1 MKKTL
6 LGTALLFALA
16 QALPMDAQKQVR
28 LTFNRAGGTAV
39 SNVTVKVTDESGN
52 AINGVTA
59 TLQSIKQGTG
69 TDADAATT
77 DVALKSG
84 GKLDTHTEILCANYT
99 NKELDSRFAEFTFK
113 ISGLS
118 DFSLNHSDLQIA
130 SMNGSG
136 DFQYNNLPR
145 KCDVRVWNNEDKS
158 TLIASIDGIVTDKNA
173 SKEDKVNPTDKDT
186 GKDNTIDWEIKA
198 STTTPATTDQIL
210 VVRLAKSSDNK
221 GCFFG
226 LKQITLYNGYRFA
239 TTATSNIANV
249 ATFSASS
256 PVTFSSDA
264 TAYIAINSDNKQ
276 VTLSPL
282 NGALAAG
289 KGAIVSKATTGD
301 IYAYVSTETTDS
313 RNNLLVGSSDATK
326 ELTDGNYYIF
336 NKKDNDAVF
345 SPLDNAAS
353 TTLAAN
359 KAALKTTTTGGQ
371 ALTLDFGS
379 VTGINTV
386 TTAMPAT
393 NATFD
398 LSGRKV
404 SGKLPAGL
412 YIKNGKKLL
421 IK

>member
-39 SNVTVKVTDESGN
+39 SNVTVNVTDESGN

-69 TDADAATT
+69 TEAGAAAT
-77 DVALKSG
+77 DVALNSG
-84 GKLDTHTEILCANYT
+84 NELNTHPEILCANYS
-99 NKELDSRFAEFTFK
+99 NGKNSFAEFTFK

-130 SMNGSG
+130 AMNLNGR
-136 DFQYNNLPR
+136 FQNSKGERY
-145 KCDVRVWNNEDKS
+145 CDVRVWGNENKS
-158 TLIASIDGIVTDKNA
+158 TLIASTDGILVDKLGG
-173 SKEDKVNPTDKDT
+173 SYTV
-186 GKDNTIDWEIKA
+186 DNTIDWEIKGE
-198 STTTPATTDQIL
+198 ATTQAATDQYL
-210 VVRLAKSSDNK
+210 VVRMAKSSNSN

-239 TTATSNIANV
+239 TTATSNIDNV

-313 RNNLLVGSSDATK
+313 RNNLLVGSGDATK

-359 KAALKTTTTGGQ
+359 KAALKPTTTGGQ

>member
-39 SNVTVKVTDESGN
+39 SNVTVNVTDESGN

-69 TDADAATT
+69 TDAGAAAT

-84 GKLDTHTEILCANYT
+84 YQLDTHTEILCASYSNVK
-99 NKELDSRFAEFTFK
+99 NCFAEFTFK

-118 DFSLNHSDLQIA
+118 NFSLNHSDLQIA
-130 SMNGSG
+130 AMNGQG
-136 DFQYNNLPR
+136 KFQNSKGERY
-145 KCDVRVWNNEDKS
+145 CDVRVWGNENKS
-158 TLIASIDGIVTDKNA
+158 TLIASADGILADKLGGDY
-173 SKEDKVNPTDKDT
+173 ER
-186 GKDNTIDWEIKA
+186 DNTIDWEIKGN
-198 STTTPATTDQIL
+198 TTTPATTDQYI
-210 VVRLAKSSDNK
+210 VVRMAKNDQNP

-226 LKQITLYNGYRFA
+226 LKQITLYNGYRLA
-239 TTATSNIANV
+239 TTTTSNIDNV
-249 ATFSASS
+249 ATFSASK

-264 TAYIAINSDNKQ
+264 TAYIAINSDNTQ

-289 KGAIVSKATTGD
+289 QGAIVSKATTGD
-301 IYAYVSTETTDS
+301 IYAYVSTEATDS
-313 RNNLLVGSSDATK
+313 RNNQLVGSGDATK

-336 NKKDNDAVF
+336 NKQGEEAVF
-345 SPLDNAAS
+345 SPLSNTAS

-359 KAALKTTTTGGQ
+359 KAVLKTATPGGQ

-379 VTGINTV
+379 VTGINTA

>member
-69 TDADAATT
+69 TDANATAT

-84 GKLDTHTEILCANYT
+84 GQLDTHLEILCASYN
-99 NKELDSRFAEFTFK
+99 NLNSSFAEFTFK

-118 DFSLNHSDLQIA
+118 NFSLNHSDLQISA
-130 SMNGSG
+130 LNLSG
-136 DFQYNNLPR
+136 GFQYDPKSR
-145 KCDVRVWNNEDKS
+145 KCDVRVWGDEDKH
-158 TLIASIDGIVTDKNA
+158 TPIASIDGIVTDKNA
-173 SKEDKVNPTDKDT
+173 SNET
-186 GKDNTIDWEIKA
+186 KDNTIDWEIKA
-198 STTTPATTDQIL
+198 STTTPATTEQIL

-239 TTATSNIANV
+239 TTTTSNIANV

-301 IYAYVSTETTDS
+301 IYAYVSTEATDS
-313 RNNLLVGSSDATK
+313 RNNQLVGSGDATK
-326 ELTDGNYYIF
+326 DLTDGNYYIF
-336 NKKDNDAVF
+336 NKQGEEAVF
-345 SPLDNAAS
+345 SPLKESAS

-359 KAALKTTTTGGQ
+359 KAALKTATPGGQ

-379 VTGINTV
+379 VTGINTA

>member
-52 AINGVTA
+52 AIDGVTA

-69 TDADAATT
+69 TDAGAAAT
-77 DVALKSG
+77 DVALLSG
-84 GKLDTHTEILCANYT
+84 MELNTHTEILCANYD
-99 NKELDSRFAEFTFK
+99 NVKNSFAEFTFK
-113 ISGLS
+113 ISGLNN
-118 DFSLNHSDLQIA
+118 FSLNHSDLQISA
-130 SMNGSG
+130 MNLNGR
-136 DFQYNNLPR
+136 FQNSKDQRY
-145 KCDVRVWNNEDKS
+145 CDVRVWGNENKS
-158 TLIASIDGIVTDKNA
+158 TLLASVDGILVDKLGG
-173 SKEDKVNPTDKDT
+173 DYVR
-186 GKDNTIDWEIKA
+186 DNTIDWEIKGN
-198 STTTPATTDQIL
+198 TTTQATTDQYI
-210 VVRLAKSSDNK
+210 VVRMAKSDGSQ
-221 GCFFG
+221 GCYFG

-239 TTATSNIANV
+239 TTATSNIDNV

-313 RNNLLVGSSDATK
+313 RNNLLVGSGDATK

>member
-69 TDADAATT
+69 TDATAAAT

-84 GKLDTHTEILCANYT
+84 AQLDTHPEILCASYN
-99 NKELDSRFAEFTFK
+99 NALNSSFAEFTFK

-130 SMNGSG
+130 ALNGGGS
-136 DFQYNNLPR
+136 FQYNNLPR
-145 KCDVRVWNNEDKS
+145 KCDVRVWGDEDKN
-158 TLIASIDGIVTDKNA
+158 TLIASTDGIVTDKNA
-173 SKEDKVNPTDKDT
+173 SNETV
-186 GKDNTIDWEIKA
+186 DNTIDWEIKA
-198 STTTPATTDQIL
+198 STTTPATTEQIL

-239 TTATSNIANV
+239 TTATSNIDNV
-249 ATFSASS
+249 ATFSASN

-289 KGAIVSKATTGD
+289 QGAIVSKATTGD
-301 IYAYVSTETTDS
+301 IYAYVSTEATDS
-313 RNNLLVGSSDATK
+313 RNNQLVGGGDYAK

-336 NKKDNDAVF
+336 NKKGDDAVF
-345 SPLDNAAS
+345 SPLNNTS

-359 KAALKTTTTGGQ
+359 KAALKTATPGGL

-379 VTGINTV
+379 VTGINTA

-404 SGKLPAGL
+404 SGNLPAGL

>member
-69 TDADAATT
+69 TEAGAAAT
-77 DVALKSG
+77 DVALNSG
-84 GKLDTHTEILCANYT
+84 NELNTHPEILCANYS
-99 NKELDSRFAEFTFK
+99 NGKNSFAEFTFK

-130 SMNGSG
+130 AMNLNGR
-136 DFQYNNLPR
+136 FQNSKGERY
-145 KCDVRVWNNEDKS
+145 CDVRVWGNENKS
-158 TLIASIDGIVTDKNA
+158 TLIASTDGILVDKLGG
-173 SKEDKVNPTDKDT
+173 SYTV
-186 GKDNTIDWEIKA
+186 DNTIDWEIKGE
-198 STTTPATTDQIL
+198 ATTQAATDQYL
-210 VVRLAKSSDNK
+210 VVRMAKNSNSN

-239 TTATSNIANV
+239 TTATSNIDNV

-313 RNNLLVGSSDATK
+313 RNNLLVGSGDATK

>member
-1 MKKTL
+1 MARST
-6 LGTALLFALA
+6 G
-16 QALPMDAQKQVR
+16 
-28 LTFNRAGGTAV
+28 
-39 SNVTVKVTDESGN
+39 SN
-52 AINGVTA
+52 
-59 TLQSIKQGTG
+59 
-69 TDADAATT
+69 
-77 DVALKSG
+77 
-84 GKLDTHTEILCANYT
+84 
-99 NKELDSRFAEFTFK
+99 
-113 ISGLS
+113 
-118 DFSLNHSDLQIA
+118 
-130 SMNGSG
+130 
-136 DFQYNNLPR
+136 
-145 KCDVRVWNNEDKS
+145 
-158 TLIASIDGIVTDKNA
+158 
-173 SKEDKVNPTDKDT
+173 
-186 GKDNTIDWEIKA
+186 
-198 STTTPATTDQIL
+198 
-210 VVRLAKSSDNK
+210 

-239 TTATSNIANV
+239 TTATSNIDNV
-249 ATFSASS
+249 ATFSASN

-264 TAYIAINSDNKQ
+264 TAYIAINSNNTQ

-289 KGAIVSKATTGD
+289 QGAIVSKATTGD
-301 IYAYVSTETTDS
+301 IYAYVSTEATDS
-313 RNNLLVGSSDATK
+313 RNNQLVGSGDATK

-336 NKKDNDAVF
+336 NKPGEEAVF
-345 SPLDNAAS
+345 SPLDKSAS

-359 KAALKTTTTGGQ
+359 KAALKTATTGGQ

>member
-39 SNVTVKVTDESGN
+39 SNVTVNVTDESGN

-69 TDADAATT
+69 TDAGAAAT

-84 GKLDTHTEILCANYT
+84 NQLDTHTEILCANY
-99 NKELDSRFAEFTFK
+99 NNNGLDSRFAEFTFK

-118 DFSLNHSDLQIA
+118 DFSLNHSDLQISA
-130 SMNGSG
+130 MNSG
-136 DFQYNNLPR
+136 GKFQYNNLPR
-145 KCDVRVWNNEDKS
+145 KCDVRVWGDENKN

-173 SKEDKVNPTDKDT
+173 SNEA
-186 GKDNTIDWEIKA
+186 KDNTIDWEIKA
-198 STTTPATTDQIL
+198 NTTTPATTDQYI
-210 VVRLAKSSDNK
+210 VVRMAKSSDNA

-239 TTATSNIANV
+239 TTATSNIDNV

-264 TAYIAINSDNKQ
+264 TAYIAINSNNTQ

-282 NGALAAG
+282 NGALAADQ
-289 KGAIVSKATTGD
+289 GAIVSKATTGD
-301 IYAYVSTETTDS
+301 IYAYVSTEATDS
-313 RNNLLVGSSDATK
+313 RNNQLVGSGDATK
-326 ELTDGNYYIF
+326 DLTDGNYYIF
-336 NKKDNDAVF
+336 NKKGEEAVF
-345 SPLDNAAS
+345 SPLNNTN

-359 KAALKTTTTGGQ
+359 KAALKTATPGGQ

-379 VTGINTV
+379 VTGINTA

>member
-6 LGTALLFALA
+6 LGTALLLALA

-52 AINGVTA
+52 AIDGVTA

-69 TDADAATT
+69 TDATAAAT

-84 GKLDTHTEILCANYT
+84 AQLDTHPEILCASYN
-99 NKELDSRFAEFTFK
+99 NALNSSFAEFTFK

-130 SMNGSG
+130 ALNGRGS
-136 DFQYNNLPR
+136 FQYNNLPR
-145 KCDVRVWNNEDKS
+145 KCDVRVWGDEDKN
-158 TLIASIDGIVTDKNA
+158 TLIASTDGIVTDKNA
-173 SKEDKVNPTDKDT
+173 SNETV
-186 GKDNTIDWEIKA
+186 DNTIDWEIKA
-198 STTTPATTDQIL
+198 STTTPATTEQIL

-239 TTATSNIANV
+239 TTATSNIDNV

-313 RNNLLVGSSDATK
+313 RNNQLVGSGDATK

-336 NKKDNDAVF
+336 NKPGEEAVF
-345 SPLDNAAS
+345 SPLDKSAS

-359 KAALKTTTTGGQ
+359 KAALKTATTGGQ

-404 SGKLPAGL
+404 SGNLPAGL

>member
-6 LGTALLFALA
+6 LGTALLLALA

-39 SNVTVKVTDESGN
+39 SNVTVNVTDESGN

-69 TDADAATT
+69 TDASAAAT

-84 GKLDTHTEILCANYT
+84 GKLDTHTEILCANY
-99 NKELDSRFAEFTFK
+99 NNSLQKSFAEFTFK

-130 SMNGSG
+130 AMNGSG

-173 SKEDKVNPTDKDT
+173 SEESKGI

-198 STTTPATTDQIL
+198 NTTTPATTEQIL

-289 KGAIVSKATTGD
+289 QGAIVSKATTGD
-301 IYAYVSTETTDS
+301 IYAYVSTEATDS
-313 RNNLLVGSSDATK
+313 RNNQLVGSGDATK
-326 ELTDGNYYIF
+326 ELTDDNYYIF
-336 NKKDNDAVF
+336 NKKGEEAVF
-345 SPLDNAAS
+345 SPLDKSAS

-359 KAALKTTTTGGQ
+359 KAALKTATTGVQ

-379 VTGINTV
+379 VTGINTT

-412 YIKNGKKLL
+412 YIKNGKKFI

>member
-39 SNVTVKVTDESGN
+39 EHVTVKVTDESGN

-69 TDADAATT
+69 TDATAAAT

-84 GKLDTHTEILCANYT
+84 AQLDTHPEILCASYN
-99 NKELDSRFAEFTFK
+99 NALNSSFAEFTFK

-130 SMNGSG
+130 ALNGGGS
-136 DFQYNNLPR
+136 FQYNNLPR
-145 KCDVRVWNNEDKS
+145 KCDVRVWGDEDKN
-158 TLIASIDGIVTDKNA
+158 TLIASTDGIVTDKNA
-173 SKEDKVNPTDKDT
+173 SNETV
-186 GKDNTIDWEIKA
+186 DNTIDWEIKA
-198 STTTPATTDQIL
+198 STTTPATTEQIL

-239 TTATSNIANV
+239 TTTTSNIANV

-313 RNNLLVGSSDATK
+313 RNNLLVGSGDATK

-345 SPLDNAAS
+345 SPLNNTS

-359 KAALKTTTTGGQ
+359 KAALKTATTGGQ

-379 VTGINTV
+379 VTGITTT

>member
-39 SNVTVKVTDESGN
+39 SNVTVNVTDESGN

-59 TLQSIKQGTG
+59 TLQSIKQGLGNT
-69 TDADAATT
+69 TEAAKK
-77 DVALKSG
+77 DVALFNTGAAAS
-84 GKLDTHTEILCANYT
+84 HPEILCCKYDNPNT
-99 NKELDSRFAEFTFK
+99 DSYPFAEFVFK

-118 DFSLNHSDLQIA
+118 NFGINHTDLQIA
-130 SMNGSG
+130 AMNSSG
-136 DFQYNNLPR
+136 NFQFNNLTR
-145 KCDVRVWNNEDKS
+145 SCDAKVWGDESYSN
-158 TLIASIDGIVTDKNA
+158 LITSIEGLDVDKNA
-173 SKEDKVNPTDKDT
+173 DLVT
-186 GKDNTIDWEIKA
+186 GSTNIGVDNTTDWEIKSA
-198 STTTPATTDQIL
+198 NTTTTTNEQYLI
-210 VVRLAKSSDNK
+210 VRLTRSTVA

-239 TTATSNIANV
+239 TTTTSNIDNV

-264 TAYIAINSDNKQ
+264 TAYIAINSDNTQ

-289 KGAIVSKATTGD
+289 QGAIVSKATTGD
-301 IYAYVSTETTDS
+301 IYAYVSAETTDS
-313 RNNLLVGSSDATK
+313 RNNQLVGGGDATK

-359 KAALKTTTTGGQ
+359 KAVLKTATPGGQ

>member
-39 SNVTVKVTDESGN
+39 SNVTVNVTDESGN
-52 AINGVTA
+52 AIDGVTA
-59 TLQSIKQGTG
+59 TLQSIKQGLGNT
-69 TDADAATT
+69 TEAAKK
-77 DVALKSG
+77 DVALFNTGAAAS
-84 GKLDTHTEILCANYT
+84 HPEILCCKYDNPNT
-99 NKELDSRFAEFTFK
+99 DSYPFAEFVFK

-118 DFSLNHSDLQIA
+118 NFGINHTDLQIA
-130 SMNGSG
+130 AMNSSG
-136 DFQYNNLPR
+136 NFQFNNLTR
-145 KCDVRVWNNEDKS
+145 SCDAKVWGDESYSN
-158 TLIASIDGIVTDKNA
+158 LITSIEGLDVDKNA
-173 SKEDKVNPTDKDT
+173 DLVT
-186 GKDNTIDWEIKA
+186 GSTNIGVDNTTDWEIKSA
-198 STTTPATTDQIL
+198 NTTTTTNEQYLI
-210 VVRLAKSSDNK
+210 VRLTRSTVA
-221 GCFFG
+221 GCYFG

-239 TTATSNIANV
+239 TTATSNIDNV

-313 RNNLLVGSSDATK
+313 RNNLLVGSGDATK

-359 KAALKTTTTGGQ
+359 KAALKTATPGGQ

-404 SGKLPAGL
+404 NGNLPAGL

>member
-39 SNVTVKVTDESGN
+39 SNVTVNVTDESGN
-52 AINGVTA
+52 AIDGVTA

-69 TDADAATT
+69 TDAGAAAT

-84 GKLDTHTEILCANYT
+84 NQLDTHTEILCASYN
-99 NKELDSRFAEFTFK
+99 NVKNSFAEFTFK

-130 SMNGSG
+130 AMNGQG
-136 DFQYNNLPR
+136 KFQNSKGERY
-145 KCDVRVWNNEDKS
+145 CDVRVWGNENKS
-158 TLIASIDGIVTDKNA
+158 TLIASADGILADKLGGDY
-173 SKEDKVNPTDKDT
+173 ER
-186 GKDNTIDWEIKA
+186 DNTIDWEIKGN
-198 STTTPATTDQIL
+198 TTTPATTDQYI
-210 VVRLAKSSDNK
+210 VVRMAKNDQNP

-239 TTATSNIANV
+239 TTATSNIDNV

-264 TAYIAINSDNKQ
+264 TAYIAINSDNTQ

-289 KGAIVSKATTGD
+289 QGAIVSKATTGD
-301 IYAYVSTETTDS
+301 IYAYVSTEATDS
-313 RNNLLVGSSDATK
+313 RNNQLVGGGDATK

-336 NKKDNDAVF
+336 NKKGEEAVF
-345 SPLDNAAS
+345 SPLDKSAS

-359 KAALKTTTTGGQ
+359 KAALKTATAGGQ

-379 VTGINTV
+379 VTGINTT

>member
-39 SNVTVKVTDESGN
+39 SNVTVNVTDESGN
-52 AINGVTA
+52 AIDGVTA

-69 TDADAATT
+69 TNADAVAT

-84 GKLDTHTEILCANYT
+84 EQLNTHTEILCANYS
-99 NKELDSRFAEFTFK
+99 NGKNCFAEFTFK

-118 DFSLNHSDLQIA
+118 NFSLNHSDLQIA
-130 SMNGSG
+130 AMNGQG
-136 DFQYNNLPR
+136 KFQNSKGERY
-145 KCDVRVWNNEDKS
+145 CDVRVWGNENKS
-158 TLIASIDGIVTDKNA
+158 TLIASIDGILADKLGGDY
-173 SKEDKVNPTDKDT
+173 KI
-186 GKDNTIDWEIKA
+186 DNTIDWEIKGN
-198 STTTPATTDQIL
+198 TTTQATTDQYI
-210 VVRLAKSSDNK
+210 VVRMAKSDQNP

-239 TTATSNIANV
+239 TTTTSNIDNV

-289 KGAIVSKATTGD
+289 QGAIVSKATTGD
-301 IYAYVSTETTDS
+301 IYAYVSAETTDS
-313 RNNLLVGSSDATK
+313 RNNQLVGGGDATK

-336 NKKDNDAVF
+336 NKKGDDAVF
-345 SPLDNAAS
+345 SPLNNTS

-359 KAALKTTTTGGQ
+359 KAALKTATPGGQ

-379 VTGINTV
+379 VTGINTA

>member
-6 LGTALLFALA
+6 LGTALLLALA

-52 AINGVTA
+52 AIDGVTA

-69 TDADAATT
+69 TETSAAAT
-77 DVALKSG
+77 DVALLSG
-84 GKLDTHTEILCANYT
+84 MELNTHTEILCANYD
-99 NKELDSRFAEFTFK
+99 NVKNSFAEFTFK

-130 SMNGSG
+130 AMNLNGR
-136 DFQYNNLPR
+136 FQNSKGERY
-145 KCDVRVWNNEDKS
+145 CDVRVWGNENKS
-158 TLIASIDGIVTDKNA
+158 TLIASTDGILVDKLGG
-173 SKEDKVNPTDKDT
+173 SYTV
-186 GKDNTIDWEIKA
+186 DNTIDWEIKGE
-198 STTTPATTDQIL
+198 ATTQAATDQYL
-210 VVRLAKSSDNK
+210 VVRMAKSSNSN

-239 TTATSNIANV
+239 TTATSNIDNV

-264 TAYIAINSDNKQ
+264 TAYIAINSDNTQ

-289 KGAIVSKATTGD
+289 QGAIVSKATTGD
-301 IYAYVSTETTDS
+301 IYAYVSAETTDS
-313 RNNLLVGSSDATK
+313 RNNQLVGGGDATK

-359 KAALKTTTTGGQ
+359 KAVLKTATPGGQ

-379 VTGINTV
+379 VTGINTA

>member
-6 LGTALLFALA
+6 LGTALLLALA

-28 LTFNRAGGTAV
+28 LTFNRADGTAV
-39 SNVTVKVTDESGN
+39 GNVTVNVTDESGN

-69 TDADAATT
+69 TDATAAAT

-84 GKLDTHTEILCANYT
+84 GKLDTHTEILCANY
-99 NKELDSRFAEFTFK
+99 NNSLQKSFAEFTFK

-118 DFSLNHSDLQIA
+118 DFNLNHSDLQIA
-130 SMNGSG
+130 AMNGSG

-145 KCDVRVWNNEDKS
+145 KCDVRVWGDEYKS
-158 TLIASIDGIVTDKNA
+158 IRIASIDGIVTDKNA
-173 SKEDKVNPTDKDT
+173 SEESKGI
-186 GKDNTIDWEIKA
+186 GKDNTTDWEIKA
-198 STTTPATTDQIL
+198 YTTTPATTEQIL

-239 TTATSNIANV
+239 TTATSNIDNV
-249 ATFSASS
+249 ATFSASN

-282 NGALAAG
+282 NGALAA
-289 KGAIVSKATTGD
+289 KQGAIVSKATTGD
-301 IYAYVSTETTDS
+301 IYAYVSTEATDS
-313 RNNLLVGSSDATK
+313 RNNQLVGGGDYAMD
-326 ELTDGNYYIF
+326 LTDGNYYIF
-336 NKKDNDAVF
+336 NKQGNDAVF
-345 SPLDNAAS
+345 SPLNS
-353 TTLAAN
+353 TNTKLAAN
-359 KAALKTTTTGGQ
+359 KAVLKTTTTVGQ

-379 VTGINTV
+379 VTGINTT

-412 YIKNGKKLL
+412 YIKNGKKFI

>member
-69 TDADAATT
+69 TDADAAAT

-84 GKLDTHTEILCANYT
+84 GKLNTHTEILCANY
-99 NKELDSRFAEFTFK
+99 NNNGLDSRFAEFTFK

-118 DFSLNHSDLQIA
+118 NFSLNHSDLQIA
-130 SMNGSG
+130 AMNSGG
-136 DFQYNNLPR
+136 DFQYDPKSR

-173 SKEDKVNPTDKDT
+173 SEESKQT

-198 STTTPATTDQIL
+198 STTTPATTEQIL

-239 TTATSNIANV
+239 TTTTSNIANV

-289 KGAIVSKATTGD
+289 QGAIVSKATTGD
-301 IYAYVSTETTDS
+301 IYAYVSTEATDS
-313 RNNLLVGSSDATK
+313 RNNQLVGGGDATK

-336 NKKDNDAVF
+336 NKKGDDAVF
-345 SPLDNAAS
+345 SPLNNTS

-359 KAALKTTTTGGQ
+359 KAALKTATPGGQ

-386 TTAMPAT
+386 TTVMPAT

>member
-69 TDADAATT
+69 TDANATAT

-84 GKLDTHTEILCANYT
+84 GQLDTHSEVLCANY
-99 NKELDSRFAEFTFK
+99 NNNGLDRRFAEFTFK

-130 SMNGSG
+130 AMNSG
-136 DFQYNNLPR
+136 GNFQYNNLPR
-145 KCDVRVWNNEDKS
+145 KCDVRVWGDEDKS
-158 TLIASIDGIVTDKNA
+158 TLIASTDGIVTDKNA
-173 SKEDKVNPTDKDT
+173 SNETV
-186 GKDNTIDWEIKA
+186 DNTIDWEIKA
-198 STTTPATTDQIL
+198 STTTPATTDQYL

-239 TTATSNIANV
+239 TTTTSNIDNV

-264 TAYIAINSDNKQ
+264 TAYIAINSNDTQ

-289 KGAIVSKATTGD
+289 QGAIVSKATTGD
-301 IYAYVSTETTDS
+301 IYAYVSTEATDS
-313 RNNLLVGSSDATK
+313 RNNQLVGSGDATK

-336 NKKDNDAVF
+336 NKQGNDAVF
-345 SPLDNAAS
+345 SPLDN
-353 TTLAAN
+353 TNTKLAAN
-359 KAALKTTTTGGQ
+359 KAALKTATTGGQ

>member
-69 TDADAATT
+69 TDATAAAT

-84 GKLDTHTEILCANYT
+84 AQLDTHPEILCASYN
-99 NKELDSRFAEFTFK
+99 NALNSSFAEFTFK

-130 SMNGSG
+130 ALNGGGS
-136 DFQYNNLPR
+136 FQYNNLPR
-145 KCDVRVWNNEDKS
+145 KCDVRVWGDEDKN
-158 TLIASIDGIVTDKNA
+158 TLIASTDGIVTDKNA
-173 SKEDKVNPTDKDT
+173 SNETV
-186 GKDNTIDWEIKA
+186 DNTIDWEIKA
-198 STTTPATTDQIL
+198 STTTPATTEQIL

-239 TTATSNIANV
+239 TTTTSNIANV

-313 RNNLLVGSSDATK
+313 RNNLLVGSGDATK

-345 SPLDNAAS
+345 SPLNNTS

-359 KAALKTTTTGGQ
+359 KAALKTATPGGQ

-379 VTGINTV
+379 VTGINTA

>member
-52 AINGVTA
+52 AIDGVTA

-69 TDADAATT
+69 TDAGAAAT
-77 DVALKSG
+77 DVALLSG
-84 GKLDTHTEILCANYT
+84 EQLNTHTEILCANYSNST
-99 NKELDSRFAEFTFK
+99 NCFAEFTFK
-113 ISGLS
+113 ISGLNN
-118 DFSLNHSDLQIA
+118 FSLNHSDLQISA
-130 SMNGSG
+130 LQYQGK
-136 DFQYNNLPR
+136 FQNSKDQRY
-145 KCDVRVWNNEDKS
+145 CDVRVWGNENKS
-158 TLIASIDGIVTDKNA
+158 TLIASADGILAVKLG
-173 SKEDKVNPTDKDT
+173 
-186 GKDNTIDWEIKA
+186 GKYEVDNTVDWEIKGN
-198 STTTPATTDQIL
+198 TTTQATTDQYI
-210 VVRLAKSSDNK
+210 VVRMAKSNGSQ

-239 TTATSNIANV
+239 TTATSNIDNV

-282 NGALAAG
+282 NGALAAEQ
-289 KGAIVSKATTGD
+289 GAIVSKATTGD

-313 RNNLLVGSSDATK
+313 RNNQLVGSGDATK

-336 NKKDNDAVF
+336 NKQGNDAVF
-345 SPLDNAAS
+345 SPLNS
-353 TTLAAN
+353 TNTKLAAN
-359 KAALKTTTTGGQ
+359 KAALKTATTGVQ

-379 VTGINTV
+379 VTGINTT

-412 YIKNGKKLL
+412 YIKNGKKFI

>member
-6 LGTALLFALA
+6 LGTALLLALA

-39 SNVTVKVTDESGN
+39 SNVTVNVTDESGN
-52 AINGVTA
+52 AIDGVTA

-69 TDADAATT
+69 TDAGAAAT
-77 DVALKSG
+77 DVALLSG
-84 GKLDTHTEILCANYT
+84 MELNTHTEILCANYD
-99 NKELDSRFAEFTFK
+99 NVKNSFAEFTFK
-113 ISGLS
+113 ISGLNN
-118 DFSLNHSDLQIA
+118 FSLNHSDLQIA
-130 SMNGSG
+130 AMNLNGR
-136 DFQYNNLPR
+136 FQNSKGERY
-145 KCDVRVWNNEDKS
+145 CDVRVWGNENKS
-158 TLIASIDGIVTDKNA
+158 TLIASTDGILVDKLGG
-173 SKEDKVNPTDKDT
+173 SYTV
-186 GKDNTIDWEIKA
+186 DNTIDWEIKGE
-198 STTTPATTDQIL
+198 ATTQAATDQYL
-210 VVRLAKSSDNK
+210 VVRMAKSSNSN
-221 GCFFG
+221 GCYFG

-239 TTATSNIANV
+239 TTVTSNIDYV
-249 ATFSASS
+249 ATFSASN

-264 TAYIAINSDNKQ
+264 TAYIAINSNNKQ

-289 KGAIVSKATTGD
+289 QGAIVSNATTGD
-301 IYAYVSTETTDS
+301 IYAYVSTEATDS
-313 RNNLLVGSSDATK
+313 RNNQLVGGGDYAMD
-326 ELTDGNYYIF
+326 LTDGNYYIF
-336 NKKDNDAVF
+336 NKQGVEAVF
-345 SPLDNAAS
+345 SPLKESAG
-353 TTLAAN
+353 TKLAAN
-359 KAALKTTTTGGQ
+359 KAALKTATTGVQ

-379 VTGINTV
+379 VTGINTT

-412 YIKNGKKLL
+412 YIKNGKKFI

>member
-39 SNVTVKVTDESGN
+39 SNVTVNVTDESGN
-52 AINGVTA
+52 AIDGVTA

-77 DVALKSG
+77 DVALLSG
-84 GKLDTHTEILCANYT
+84 EQLNTHTEILCANYS
-99 NKELDSRFAEFTFK
+99 NVEKCFAEFTFK
-113 ISGLS
+113 ISGLNN
-118 DFSLNHSDLQIA
+118 FSLNHSDVQISALQYQ
-130 SMNGSG
+130 GK
-136 DFQYNNLPR
+136 FQNSKDQRY
-145 KCDVRVWNNEDKS
+145 CDVRVWGNENKS
-158 TLIASIDGIVTDKNA
+158 TLIASADGILAVKLG
-173 SKEDKVNPTDKDT
+173 
-186 GKDNTIDWEIKA
+186 GKYEVDNTIDWEIKGN
-198 STTTPATTDQIL
+198 TTTQATTDQYI
-210 VVRLAKSSDNK
+210 VVRMAKSDRSQ
-221 GCFFG
+221 GCYFG

-239 TTATSNIANV
+239 TTATSNIDNV

-276 VTLSPL
+276 VTLSTL

-289 KGAIVSKATTGD
+289 QGAIVSKATTGD
-301 IYAYVSTETTDS
+301 IYAYVSTEATDS
-313 RNNLLVGSSDATK
+313 RNNQLVGSGDATK

-336 NKKDNDAVF
+336 NKQGNDAVF
-345 SPLDNAAS
+345 SPLDNTAN

-359 KAALKTTTTGGQ
+359 KAALKTATTGGQ

>member
-6 LGTALLFALA
+6 LGTALLLALA

-39 SNVTVKVTDESGN
+39 SNVTVNVTDESGN

-59 TLQSIKQGTG
+59 TLQSIKQGLG
-69 TDADAATT
+69 TEAGAAAT
-77 DVALKSG
+77 DVALNSG
-84 GKLDTHTEILCANYT
+84 NELNTHPEILCANYS
-99 NKELDSRFAEFTFK
+99 NRENSFAEFTFK

-130 SMNGSG
+130 AMNLNGR
-136 DFQYNNLPR
+136 FQNSKGERY
-145 KCDVRVWNNEDKS
+145 CDVRVWGNENKS
-158 TLIASIDGIVTDKNA
+158 TLIASTDGILVDKLGG
-173 SKEDKVNPTDKDT
+173 SYTV
-186 GKDNTIDWEIKA
+186 DNTIDWEIKGE
-198 STTTPATTDQIL
+198 ATTQAATDQYL
-210 VVRLAKSSDNK
+210 VVRMAKSSNSN

-239 TTATSNIANV
+239 TTATSNIDNV

-313 RNNLLVGSSDATK
+313 RNNLLVGSGDATK

>member
-59 TLQSIKQGTG
+59 TLQNIKQGTG
-69 TDADAATT
+69 TDATAAAT

-84 GKLDTHTEILCANYT
+84 AQLDTHPEILCASYN
-99 NKELDSRFAEFTFK
+99 NALNSSFAEFTFK

-130 SMNGSG
+130 ALNGGGS
-136 DFQYNNLPR
+136 FQYNNLPR
-145 KCDVRVWNNEDKS
+145 KCDVRVWGDEDKN
-158 TLIASIDGIVTDKNA
+158 TLIASTDGIVTDKNA
-173 SKEDKVNPTDKDT
+173 SNETV
-186 GKDNTIDWEIKA
+186 DNTIDWEIKA
-198 STTTPATTDQIL
+198 STTTPATTEQIL

-239 TTATSNIANV
+239 TTTTSNIANV

-313 RNNLLVGSSDATK
+313 RNNLLVGSGDATK

-345 SPLDNAAS
+345 SPLNNTS

-359 KAALKTTTTGGQ
+359 KAALKTATTGGQ

-379 VTGINTV
+379 VTGINTT

>member
-69 TDADAATT
+69 TDASAAAT

-84 GKLDTHTEILCANYT
+84 YQLDTHTEILCASYSNVK
-99 NKELDSRFAEFTFK
+99 NCFAEFTFK

-118 DFSLNHSDLQIA
+118 NFSLNHSDLQIA
-130 SMNGSG
+130 AMNGQG
-136 DFQYNNLPR
+136 KFQNSKGERY
-145 KCDVRVWNNEDKS
+145 CDVRVWGNENKS
-158 TLIASIDGIVTDKNA
+158 TLIASIDGILADKLGGDY
-173 SKEDKVNPTDKDT
+173 ER
-186 GKDNTIDWEIKA
+186 DNTIDWEIKGN
-198 STTTPATTDQIL
+198 TTTPATTDQYI
-210 VVRLAKSSDNK
+210 VVRMAKNDQNP

-249 ATFSASS
+249 ATFSASN

-282 NGALAAG
+282 NGALAA
-289 KGAIVSKATTGD
+289 KQGAIVSKATTGD
-301 IYAYVSTETTDS
+301 IYAYVSTEATDS
-313 RNNLLVGSSDATK
+313 RNNQLVGGGDYAID
-326 ELTDGNYYIF
+326 LTDGNYYIF
-336 NKKDNDAVF
+336 NKKVDEEAVF
-345 SPLDNAAS
+345 SPLDKAAGIK
-353 TTLAAN
+353 LAAN
-359 KAALKTTTTGGQ
+359 KAALKTATTGVQ

-379 VTGINTV
+379 VTGINTT

-412 YIKNGKKLL
+412 YIKNGKKFI

>member
-1 MKKTL
+1 MKKNL

-39 SNVTVKVTDESGN
+39 SNVTVNVTDESGN

-69 TDADAATT
+69 TDAGATAT
-77 DVALKSG
+77 DVALNSG
-84 GKLDTHTEILCANYT
+84 NELNTHPEILCANYS
-99 NKELDSRFAEFTFK
+99 NGKNSFAEFTFK

-118 DFSLNHSDLQIA
+118 DFRLNHSDLQIA
-130 SMNGSG
+130 AMNLNGR
-136 DFQYNNLPR
+136 FQNSKGERY
-145 KCDVRVWNNEDKS
+145 CDVRVWGNENKS
-158 TLIASIDGIVTDKNA
+158 TLIASTDGILVDKLGG
-173 SKEDKVNPTDKDT
+173 SYTV
-186 GKDNTIDWEIKA
+186 DNTIDWEIKGE
-198 STTTPATTDQIL
+198 ATTQAATDQYL
-210 VVRLAKSSDNK
+210 VVRMAKSSNSN

-239 TTATSNIANV
+239 TTTTSNIDNV

-264 TAYIAINSDNKQ
+264 TAYIAINSNDTQ

-289 KGAIVSKATTGD
+289 QGAIVSKATTGD
-301 IYAYVSTETTDS
+301 IYAYVSAEATDS
-313 RNNLLVGSSDATK
+313 RNNQLVGSGDATK

-336 NKKDNDAVF
+336 NKQGEDAVF
-345 SPLDNAAS
+345 SPLNNTN

-359 KAALKTTTTGGQ
+359 KAALKTTTIGGQ

-379 VTGINTV
+379 VTGINTA
-386 TTAMPAT
+386 TTAMSAT

>member
-1 MKKTL
+1 MKKAL

-39 SNVTVKVTDESGN
+39 SNVTVNVTDESGN

-69 TDADAATT
+69 TDAGATAT
-77 DVALKSG
+77 NVALKSG
-84 GKLDTHTEILCANYT
+84 NQLDTHTEILCASYN
-99 NKELDSRFAEFTFK
+99 NVKNSFAEFTFK

-130 SMNGSG
+130 AMNGQG
-136 DFQYNNLPR
+136 KFQNSKGERY
-145 KCDVRVWNNEDKS
+145 CDVRVWGNENKS
-158 TLIASIDGIVTDKNA
+158 TLIASADGILADKLGGDY
-173 SKEDKVNPTDKDT
+173 ER
-186 GKDNTIDWEIKA
+186 DNTIDWEIKGN
-198 STTTPATTDQIL
+198 TTTPATTDQYI
-210 VVRLAKSSDNK
+210 VVRMAKNDRNP

-239 TTATSNIANV
+239 TTATSNIDNV

-264 TAYIAINSDNKQ
+264 TAYIAINSNNTQ

-289 KGAIVSKATTGD
+289 QGAIVSKATTGD
-301 IYAYVSTETTDS
+301 IYAYVSTEATDS
-313 RNNLLVGSSDATK
+313 RNNQLVGGGDHAID
-326 ELTDGNYYIF
+326 LTDGNYYIF
-336 NKKDNDAVF
+336 NKQGEEAVF
-345 SPLDNAAS
+345 SPLNS
-353 TTLAAN
+353 TNTKLAAN

-379 VTGINTV
+379 VTGINTT

-393 NATFD
+393 DATFD

-412 YIKNGKKLL
+412 YIKNGKKFI

>member
-1 MKKTL
+1 
-6 LGTALLFALA
+6 
-16 QALPMDAQKQVR
+16 MDAQKQVR

-39 SNVTVKVTDESGN
+39 SNVTVNVTDESGN

-69 TDADAATT
+69 TEAGAAAT
-77 DVALKSG
+77 DVALNSG
-84 GKLDTHTEILCANYT
+84 NELNTHPEILCANYS
-99 NKELDSRFAEFTFK
+99 NGKNSFAEFTFK

-130 SMNGSG
+130 AMNLNGR
-136 DFQYNNLPR
+136 FQNSKGERY
-145 KCDVRVWNNEDKS
+145 CDVRVWGNENKS
-158 TLIASIDGIVTDKNA
+158 TLIASTDGILVDKLGG
-173 SKEDKVNPTDKDT
+173 SYTV
-186 GKDNTIDWEIKA
+186 DNTIDWEIKGE
-198 STTTPATTDQIL
+198 ATTQAATDQYL
-210 VVRLAKSSDNK
+210 VVRMAKSSNSN

-239 TTATSNIANV
+239 TTATSNIDNV

-313 RNNLLVGSSDATK
+313 RNNLLVGSGDATK

>member
-39 SNVTVKVTDESGN
+39 SNVTVNVTDESGN
-52 AINGVTA
+52 AIDGVTA

-69 TDADAATT
+69 TDASAAAN
-77 DVALKSG
+77 DVALLSG
-84 GKLDTHTEILCANYT
+84 MELNTHTEILCANYD
-99 NKELDSRFAEFTFK
+99 NLKNSFAEFTFK
-113 ISGLS
+113 ISGLNN
-118 DFSLNHSDLQIA
+118 FSLNHSDLQISA
-130 SMNGSG
+130 MNLNGR
-136 DFQYNNLPR
+136 FQNSKDQRY
-145 KCDVRVWNNEDKS
+145 CDVRVWGNENKS
-158 TLIASIDGIVTDKNA
+158 TLLASVDGILVDKLGG
-173 SKEDKVNPTDKDT
+173 DYVR
-186 GKDNTIDWEIKA
+186 DNTIDWEIKGN
-198 STTTPATTDQIL
+198 TTTPAATDQYI
-210 VVRLAKSSDNK
+210 VVRMAKSDRSQ
-221 GCFFG
+221 GCYFG

-239 TTATSNIANV
+239 TTTTSNIANV

-264 TAYIAINSDNKQ
+264 TAYIAINSNDTQ

-289 KGAIVSKATTGD
+289 QGAIVSKATTGD
-301 IYAYVSTETTDS
+301 IYAYVSTEATDS
-313 RNNLLVGSSDATK
+313 RNNQLVGSGDATK

-336 NKKDNDAVF
+336 NKQGNDAVF
-345 SPLDNAAS
+345 SPLDNAVS

>member
-28 LTFNRAGGTAV
+28 LTFNRAGGTAM
-39 SNVTVKVTDESGN
+39 SNVTVNVTDESGN

-84 GKLDTHTEILCANYT
+84 GQLDTHSEVLCVNY
-99 NKELDSRFAEFTFK
+99 NNNGLDRRFAEFTFK

-130 SMNGSG
+130 AMNSG
-136 DFQYNNLPR
+136 GNFQYNNLPR
-145 KCDVRVWNNEDKS
+145 KCDVRVWGDEDKS
-158 TLIASIDGIVTDKNA
+158 TLIASTDGIVTDKNA
-173 SKEDKVNPTDKDT
+173 SNETV
-186 GKDNTIDWEIKA
+186 DNTIDWEIKA
-198 STTTPATTDQIL
+198 STTTPATTDQYL

-264 TAYIAINSDNKQ
+264 TAYIAINSDNTQ

-282 NGALAAG
+282 NGALAANQ
-289 KGAIVSKATTGD
+289 GAIVSKATTGD
-301 IYAYVSTETTDS
+301 IYAYVSTEATDS
-313 RNNLLVGSSDATK
+313 RNNQLVGGGDATK

-359 KAALKTTTTGGQ
+359 KAVLKTATPGGQ

-379 VTGINTV
+379 VTGINTA

>member
-39 SNVTVKVTDESGN
+39 SNVTVNVTDESGN

-69 TDADAATT
+69 TDAGAAAT

-84 GKLDTHTEILCANYT
+84 YQLDTHTEILCASYSNVK
-99 NKELDSRFAEFTFK
+99 NCFAEFTFK

-118 DFSLNHSDLQIA
+118 NFSLNHSDLQIA
-130 SMNGSG
+130 AMNGQG
-136 DFQYNNLPR
+136 KFQNSKGERY
-145 KCDVRVWNNEDKS
+145 CDVRVWGNENKS
-158 TLIASIDGIVTDKNA
+158 TLIASADGILADKLGGDY
-173 SKEDKVNPTDKDT
+173 ER
-186 GKDNTIDWEIKA
+186 DNTIDWEIKGN
-198 STTTPATTDQIL
+198 TTTPATTDQYI
-210 VVRLAKSSDNK
+210 VVRMAKNDQNP
-221 GCFFG
+221 GCYFG

-239 TTATSNIANV
+239 TTATSNIDNV
-249 ATFSASS
+249 ATFSASK

-264 TAYIAINSDNKQ
+264 TAYIAINSNNTQ

-289 KGAIVSKATTGD
+289 QGAIVSKATTGD
-301 IYAYVSTETTDS
+301 IYAYVSTEATDS
-313 RNNLLVGSSDATK
+313 RNNQLVGSGDATK

-336 NKKDNDAVF
+336 NKQGEEAVF
-345 SPLDNAAS
+345 SPLNNTAS

-359 KAALKTTTTGGQ
+359 KAALKTATPGGQ

>member
-52 AINGVTA
+52 AIDGVTA

-69 TDADAATT
+69 TDAGATAT
-77 DVALKSG
+77 DVALLSG
-84 GKLDTHTEILCANYT
+84 EQLNTHTEILCANYS
-99 NKELDSRFAEFTFK
+99 NVEKCFAEFTFK
-113 ISGLS
+113 ISGLNN
-118 DFSLNHSDLQIA
+118 FSLNHSDLQISA
-130 SMNGSG
+130 LQYQGK
-136 DFQYNNLPR
+136 FQNSKDQRY
-145 KCDVRVWNNEDKS
+145 CDVRVWGNENKS
-158 TLIASIDGIVTDKNA
+158 TLIASEDGILAVKLG
-173 SKEDKVNPTDKDT
+173 
-186 GKDNTIDWEIKA
+186 GKYEVDNTVDWEIKGN
-198 STTTPATTDQIL
+198 TTTLTTNDQYI
-210 VVRLAKSSDNK
+210 VVRMAKSDRSQ
-221 GCFFG
+221 GCYFG

-239 TTATSNIANV
+239 TTATSNIDNV
-249 ATFSASS
+249 ATFSASN

-289 KGAIVSKATTGD
+289 QGAIVSKATTGD
-301 IYAYVSTETTDS
+301 IYAYVSTEATDS
-313 RNNLLVGSSDATK
+313 RNNQLVGGGDYAMD
-326 ELTDGNYYIF
+326 LTDGNYYIF
-336 NKKDNDAVF
+336 NKKVDEEAVF
-345 SPLDNAAS
+345 SPLDKAAGIK
-353 TTLAAN
+353 LAAN
-359 KAALKTTTTGGQ
+359 KAALKTATTGVQ

-379 VTGINTV
+379 VTGINTT

-412 YIKNGKKLL
+412 YIKNGKKFI

>member
-39 SNVTVKVTDESGN
+39 SNVTVNVTDESGN

-69 TDADAATT
+69 TDANATAT
-77 DVALKSG
+77 DVALNSG
-84 GKLDTHTEILCANYT
+84 NELNTHPEILCANYS
-99 NKELDSRFAEFTFK
+99 NGKNSFAEFTFK

-118 DFSLNHSDLQIA
+118 DFRLNHSDLQIA
-130 SMNGSG
+130 AMNLNGR
-136 DFQYNNLPR
+136 FQNSKGERY
-145 KCDVRVWNNEDKS
+145 CDVRVWGNENKS
-158 TLIASIDGIVTDKNA
+158 TLIASTDGILVDKLGG
-173 SKEDKVNPTDKDT
+173 SYTV
-186 GKDNTIDWEIKA
+186 DNTIDWEIKGE
-198 STTTPATTDQIL
+198 ATTQAATDQYL
-210 VVRLAKSSDNK
+210 VVRMAKSSNSN

-239 TTATSNIANV
+239 TTATSNIDNV

-264 TAYIAINSDNKQ
+264 TAYIAINNNNTQ

-289 KGAIVSKATTGD
+289 QGAIVSKSTTGD
-301 IYAYVSTETTDS
+301 IYAYVSAETTDS
-313 RNNLLVGSSDATK
+313 RNNQLVGGGDATK

-336 NKKDNDAVF
+336 NKKGDDAVF
-345 SPLDNAAS
+345 SPLNNTS

-359 KAALKTTTTGGQ
+359 KAALKTATPGGQ

-379 VTGINTV
+379 VTGINTA

>member
-6 LGTALLFALA
+6 LGTALLLALA

-52 AINGVTA
+52 TIDGVTA

-69 TDADAATT
+69 TDASAAAT

-84 GKLDTHTEILCANYT
+84 GQLDTHSEILCANY
-99 NKELDSRFAEFTFK
+99 NNNGLDSRFAEFTFK
-113 ISGLS
+113 ISGLN
-118 DFSLNHSDLQIA
+118 DFSLNHSDLQISA
-130 SMNGSG
+130 MNSG
-136 DFQYNNLPR
+136 GKFQYNNLPR
-145 KCDVRVWNNEDKS
+145 KCDVRVWGDENKN

-173 SKEDKVNPTDKDT
+173 SNEA
-186 GKDNTIDWEIKA
+186 KDNTIDWEIKA
-198 STTTPATTDQIL
+198 NTTTSATTDQYI
-210 VVRLAKSSDNK
+210 VVRMAKSSDNA

-226 LKQITLYNGYRFA
+226 LKQIMLYNGYRFA
-239 TTATSNIANV
+239 TTATSNIDNV
-249 ATFSASS
+249 ATFSASN

-282 NGALAAG
+282 NGALAA
-289 KGAIVSKATTGD
+289 KQGAIVSKATTGD
-301 IYAYVSTETTDS
+301 IYAYVSTEATDS
-313 RNNLLVGSSDATK
+313 RNNQFVGGGDYAMD
-326 ELTDGNYYIF
+326 LTDGNYYIF
-336 NKKDNDAVF
+336 NKQGEDAVF
-345 SPLDNAAS
+345 SPLNS
-353 TTLAAN
+353 TNTKLAAN
-359 KAALKTTTTGGQ
+359 KAALKTTTTGVQ

>member
-39 SNVTVKVTDESGN
+39 SNVTVNVTDESGN

-69 TDADAATT
+69 TDADAAAT

-84 GKLDTHTEILCANYT
+84 NQLDTHTEILCANY
-99 NKELDSRFAEFTFK
+99 NNNGLDSRFAEFTFK

-118 DFSLNHSDLQIA
+118 DFSLNHSDLQISA
-130 SMNGSG
+130 MNSG
-136 DFQYNNLPR
+136 GKFQYNNLPR
-145 KCDVRVWNNEDKS
+145 KCDVRVWGDENKN

-173 SKEDKVNPTDKDT
+173 SNEA
-186 GKDNTIDWEIKA
+186 KDNTIDWEIKA
-198 STTTPATTDQIL
+198 NTTTPATTDQYI
-210 VVRLAKSSDNK
+210 VVRMAKSSDNA

-239 TTATSNIANV
+239 TTATSNIDNV

-264 TAYIAINSDNKQ
+264 TAYIAINSNNTQ

-289 KGAIVSKATTGD
+289 QGAIVSKATTGD
-301 IYAYVSTETTDS
+301 IYAYVSTEATDS
-313 RNNLLVGSSDATK
+313 RNNQLVGGGDATK

-336 NKKDNDAVF
+336 NKKGDDAVF
-345 SPLDNAAS
+345 SPLNNTS

-359 KAALKTTTTGGQ
+359 KAALKTATPGGQ

>member
-39 SNVTVKVTDESGN
+39 SNVTVNVTDESGN
-52 AINGVTA
+52 AIDGVTA

-69 TDADAATT
+69 TDASAAAN
-77 DVALKSG
+77 DVALLSG
-84 GKLDTHTEILCANYT
+84 MELNTHTEILCANYD
-99 NKELDSRFAEFTFK
+99 NLKNSFAEFTFK
-113 ISGLS
+113 ISGLNN
-118 DFSLNHSDLQIA
+118 FSLNHSDLQISA
-130 SMNGSG
+130 MNLNGR
-136 DFQYNNLPR
+136 FQNSKDQRY
-145 KCDVRVWNNEDKS
+145 CDVRVWGNENKN
-158 TLIASIDGIVTDKNA
+158 TLIASVDGILADKLGG
-173 SKEDKVNPTDKDT
+173 SYTV
-186 GKDNTIDWEIKA
+186 DNTIDWEIKGE
-198 STTTPATTDQIL
+198 ATTQAATDQYL
-210 VVRLAKSSDNK
+210 VVRMAKSSNSN
-221 GCFFG
+221 GCYFG

-239 TTATSNIANV
+239 TTTTSNIANV
-249 ATFSASS
+249 ATFSASN

-289 KGAIVSKATTGD
+289 QGAIVSKATTGD
-301 IYAYVSTETTDS
+301 IYAYVSAETTDS
-313 RNNLLVGSSDATK
+313 RNNQLVGGGDATK

-336 NKKDNDAVF
+336 NKKGDDAVF
-345 SPLDNAAS
+345 SPLNNTS

-359 KAALKTTTTGGQ
+359 KAALKTATPGGQ

-379 VTGINTV
+379 VTGINTA
-386 TTAMPAT
+386 TNAMPAT

>member
-6 LGTALLFALA
+6 LGTALLLALA

-39 SNVTVKVTDESGN
+39 GNVTVNVTDESGN

-69 TDADAATT
+69 TDATAAAT

-84 GKLDTHTEILCANYT
+84 AQLDTHPEILCASYN
-99 NKELDSRFAEFTFK
+99 NALNSSFAEFTFK

-130 SMNGSG
+130 ALNGGGS
-136 DFQYNNLPR
+136 FQYNNLPR
-145 KCDVRVWNNEDKS
+145 KCDVRVWGDEDKN
-158 TLIASIDGIVTDKNA
+158 TLIANTDGIVTDKNA
-173 SKEDKVNPTDKDT
+173 SNETV
-186 GKDNTIDWEIKA
+186 DNTIDWEIKA
-198 STTTPATTDQIL
+198 STTTPATTEQIL

-239 TTATSNIANV
+239 TTTTSNIANV

-313 RNNLLVGSSDATK
+313 RNNLLVGSGDATK

-345 SPLDNAAS
+345 SPLNNTS

-359 KAALKTTTTGGQ
+359 KAALKTATTGGQ

-379 VTGINTV
+379 VTGINTT

>member
-39 SNVTVKVTDESGN
+39 SNVTVNVTDESGN
-52 AINGVTA
+52 AIDGVTA

-69 TDADAATT
+69 TDANAAAT
-77 DVALKSG
+77 DVALLSG
-84 GKLDTHTEILCANYT
+84 MELNTHTEILCANY
-99 NKELDSRFAEFTFK
+99 NNVKNSFAEFTFK

-118 DFSLNHSDLQIA
+118 DFSLNHSDLQISA
-130 SMNGSG
+130 MNLNGR
-136 DFQYNNLPR
+136 FQNSKDQRY
-145 KCDVRVWNNEDKS
+145 CDVRVWGNENKN
-158 TLIASIDGIVTDKNA
+158 TLIASVDGILADKLGG
-173 SKEDKVNPTDKDT
+173 SYTV
-186 GKDNTIDWEIKA
+186 DNTIDWEIKGE
-198 STTTPATTDQIL
+198 ATTQAATDQYL
-210 VVRLAKSSDNK
+210 VVRMAKSSNSN
-221 GCFFG
+221 GCYFG

-239 TTATSNIANV
+239 TTTTSNIDNV
-249 ATFSASS
+249 ATFSASK

-289 KGAIVSKATTGD
+289 QGAIVSKATTGD
-301 IYAYVSTETTDS
+301 IYAYVSTEATDN
-313 RNNLLVGSSDATK
+313 RNNQLVGSGDATK

-336 NKKDNDAVF
+336 NKQGNDAVF
-345 SPLDNAAS
+345 SPLDNAVS

>member
-39 SNVTVKVTDESGN
+39 SNVTVNVTDESGN
-52 AINGVTA
+52 AIDGVTA

-69 TDADAATT
+69 TEAGAAAT
-77 DVALKSG
+77 DVALNSG
-84 GKLDTHTEILCANYT
+84 NELNTHPEILCANYS
-99 NKELDSRFAEFTFK
+99 NGKNSFAEFTFK

-130 SMNGSG
+130 AMNLNGR
-136 DFQYNNLPR
+136 FQNSKGERY
-145 KCDVRVWNNEDKS
+145 CDVRVWGNENKS
-158 TLIASIDGIVTDKNA
+158 TLIASTDGILVDKLGG
-173 SKEDKVNPTDKDT
+173 SYTV
-186 GKDNTIDWEIKA
+186 DNTIDWEIKGE
-198 STTTPATTDQIL
+198 ATTQAATDQYL
-210 VVRLAKSSDNK
+210 VVRMAKSSNSN

-264 TAYIAINSDNKQ
+264 TAYIAINSNDTQ

-289 KGAIVSKATTGD
+289 QGAIVSKATTGD
-301 IYAYVSTETTDS
+301 IYAYVSTEATDS
-313 RNNLLVGSSDATK
+313 RNNQLVGSGDATK

-336 NKKDNDAVF
+336 NKQGEDAVF
-345 SPLDNAAS
+345 SPLNS
-353 TTLAAN
+353 TNTTLAAN

-379 VTGINTV
+379 VTGINTA

-393 NATFD
+393 NTTFD

-404 SGKLPAGL
+404 SGDLPAGL